1 MIKKLLFT
9 ILVLSLMMGAAFAVN
24 VDGFEVPS
32 NYHKLSAGSYSDGE
46 GRAIH
51 ISEDT
56 PINHE
61 AWFENDTGYVVKPFK
76 ENNSFHMFF
85 ESAGELGILEIVEK
99 SGENYIVNSW
109 TRNGP
114 DDCYTII
121 WYIFEF
127 NNLNNLTPVE
137 A

>member
-1 MIKKLLFT
+1 M
-9 ILVLSLMMGAAFAVN
+9 VGAAFAVN
-24 VDGFEVPS
+24 IDDFVFPET
-32 NYHKLSAGSYSDGE
+32 YHKATNGSYTDGQ
-46 GRAIH
+46 GH
-51 ISEDT
+51 VISIFEDT
-56 PINHE
+56 AINHE

-127 NNLNNLTPVE
+127 NKLNNLTPVE